1 MIVSTCV
8 RQLSIDPACHP
19 RRQPHVSAASGLVI
33 AGDWVYLVAD
43 DEHHLVALR
52 RRDAASGA
60 LQLRRL
66 VDGDLPID
74 PAARKRAKRDLE
86 ALLHLPGDAREP
98 AMLVAWGSGSRPQRD
113 VAYCVQLDADG
124 GLDGD
129 VRAVDLA
136 PLHRVLRGHAC
147 TLNIEAGC
155 VQGDALW
162 LFSRA
167 NAGSP
172 VNGCFR
178 IDLRQIIDFLRAGGG
193 QHALPR
199 VEFSTLD
206 LGCIGSV
213 PLGIT
218 DAAALP
224 EGGFLFSAVAEDTTN
239 AYDDGRC
246 LGSVLA
252 VCGHDGAVAWSDRL
266 EGDPKVEGIAL
277 DDNGVLW
284 LTTDADD
291 PAVASELRCLRWTP
305 RD

>member
-1 MIVSTCV
+1 MIASTCV
-8 RQLSIDPACHP
+8 RRLTIAPPCHP
-19 RRQPHVSAASGLVI
+19 GQQPHISAASGLVI
-33 AGDWVYLVAD
+33 AGDWFHIVAD

-52 RRDAASGA
+52 RCDAASGA

-66 VDGDLPID
+66 VEGDLPID
-74 PAARKRAKRDLE
+74 PAACKRAKRDLE

-113 VAYCVQLDADG
+113 IAYAVRLDAEG
-124 GLDGD
+124 ALTGD
-129 VRAVDLA
+129 VQAIDLA
-136 PLHRVLRGHAC
+136 SLHRVLRGHAG
-147 TLNIEAGC
+147 TLNIEAAC
-155 VQGDALW
+155 VHGDALW

-172 VNGCFR
+172 VNGRFR
-178 IDLRQIIDFLRAGGG
+178 IDLQQAVDFLRAGGG
-193 QHALPR
+193 HHALPSI
-199 VEFSTLD
+199 EFSTLD

-224 EGGFLFSAVAEDTTN
+224 EGGWLLSAVAEDTTN

-246 LGSVLA
+246 LGSILA
-252 VCGHDGAVAWSDRL
+252 VCGHDGAVARSERL
-266 EGDPKVEGIAL
+266 EGDPKVEGIAM
-277 DDNGVLW
+277 DESGVLW

-291 PAVASELRCLRWTP
+291 ARVASELRCVRWQP

>member
-1 MIVSTCV
+1 MIASTCV
-8 RQLSIDPACHP
+8 RRLTIDPACHP
-19 RRQPHVSAASGLVI
+19 GQQPHISAASGLVI
-33 AGDWVYLVAD
+33 AGDWFYIVAD

-66 VDGDLPID
+66 VEGDVPTD

-113 VAYCVQLDADG
+113 VAYAVQLDAEG
-124 GLDGD
+124 ALTGD
-129 VRAVDLA
+129 LQAIDLA
-136 PLHRVLRGHAC
+136 PLHRVLPEHAG
-147 TLNIEAGC
+147 TLNIEAAC
-155 VQGDALW
+155 VQDDALW

-178 IDLRQIIDFLRAGGG
+178 IDLQQAIDFLRAGGG

-199 VEFSTLD
+199 VDFSTLD
-206 LGCIGSV
+206 LGCIGPV

-218 DAAALP
+218 DATALP
-224 EGGFLFSAVAEDTTN
+224 EGGWLLSAVAEDTTN

-252 VCGHDGAVAWSDRL
+252 VCGHDGAVAWRDRL

-277 DDNGVLW
+277 DGSGVLW

-291 PAVASELRCLRWTP
+291 PAVASELRCLQWPP
-305 RD
+305 RG

>member
-1 MIVSTCV
+1 MIASTCV
-8 RQLSIDPACHP
+8 RRLTIDPACHP
-19 RRQPHVSAASGLVI
+19 RQQPHISAASGLVI
-33 AGDWVYLVAD
+33 AGDWFHIVAD

-52 RRDAASGA
+52 RRDAASGT

-74 PAARKRAKRDLE
+74 PVARKRAKRDLE
-86 ALLHLPGDAREP
+86 ALLHLPGDARQP

-113 VAYCVQLDADG
+113 VAYAVQLNADG
-124 GLDGD
+124 ALADD
-129 VRAVDLA
+129 VQAIDLA
-136 PLHRVLRGHAC
+136 PLHRVLRGHAG
-147 TLNIEAGC
+147 TLNIEAAC

-172 VNGCFR
+172 VNGYFR
-178 IDLRQIIDFLRAGGG
+178 VDLRDAIDFLRAGGG
-193 QHALPR
+193 HHALPR
-199 VEFSTLD
+199 VDFSTLD

-224 EGGFLFSAVAEDTTN
+224 EGGWLLSAVAEDTTN

-252 VCGHDGAVAWSDRL
+252 ICGHDGAVAWSDRL
-266 EGDPKVEGIAL
+266 QGDPKVEGIAL
-277 DDNGVLW
+277 DESGVLW

-291 PAVASELRCLRWTP
+291 PAVASELRCLRWPP
-305 RD
+305 RN

>member
-1 MIVSTCV
+1 MIVSTHV
-8 RQLSIDPACHP
+8 RRLTIDPACHP
-19 RRQPHVSAASGLVI
+19 GQQPHISAASGLVI
-33 AGDWVYLVAD
+33 AGDWFHLVAD

-52 RRDAASGA
+52 RRDAGSSA
-60 LQLRRL
+60 LQLHRL
-66 VDGDLPID
+66 VEGDLPSD

-86 ALLHLPGDAREP
+86 ALLYLPGDAGEP

-113 VAYCVQLDADG
+113 VAYAVRLDEEGAIA
-124 GLDGD
+124 GD
-129 VRAVDLA
+129 VRVIDLA
-136 PLHRVLRGHAC
+136 PLHRVLRGHAG
-147 TLNIEAGC
+147 TLNIEAAC
-155 VQGDALW
+155 MQGDALW

-172 VNGCFR
+172 ANGCFR
-178 IDLRQIIDFLRAGGG
+178 IDLRQAIDFLRAGGG
-193 QHALPR
+193 QHVLPR
-199 VEFSTLD
+199 FDFSTLD
-206 LGCIGSV
+206 LGSIGSV

-218 DAAALP
+218 DAAALAQ
-224 EGGFLFSAVAEDTTN
+224 GGWLFSAVAEDTTN

-252 VCGHDGAVAWSDRL
+252 VCDRDGAVAWRDRL

-277 DDNGVLW
+277 DERGVLW

-291 PAVASELRCLRWTP
+291 PAVASELRCLRWPP